1 MAHKATAFITGAG
14 PGTGAAIARLFGES
28 YNLILMSRSLPG
40 SLSSLKL
47 DNVPES
53 NILTATYDGTPE
65 CYKKAVAEAERK
77 WPEAKLKVGIC
88 NNGGPWLVGPFL
100 EKTSEEFKSEFG
112 LDWLCVRWG
121 GFALRVVE
129 GLRIASPLF
138 SLLHLQSFLH
148 RLSLASLWER
158 SGRALQRAVV

>member
-40 SLSSLKL
+40 SLASLKL
-47 DNVPES
+47 DNVPQG

-65 CYKKAVAEAERK
+65 CYKAAVAEAAKK
-77 WPEAKLKVGIC
+77 WPGSQLKVGIC

-100 EKTSEEFKSEFG
+100 EKTSEEFESES
-112 LDWLCVRWG
+112 
-121 GFALRVVE
+121 
-129 GLRIASPLF
+129 ASCAGCTAW
-138 SLLHLQSFLH
+138 H
-148 RLSLASLWER
+148 
-158 SGRALQRAVV
+158 